1 MLKWVIGNWKMNGS
15 LKEAHDFAN
24 SAAKNLPHISPHLM
38 LGIAP
43 PLLYLS
49 GMLGILRET
58 PMMVGAQACS
68 SRGQYGAFTGD
79 VSAAMI
85 KDLGGNF
92 VIIGHSERRGGGETP
107 ACIAS
112 QVACAI
118 EAGLSIVLCVGE
130 TMEERDSGLA
140 KTAVLKQLE
149 SSLPKDPPDQSD
161 QFFIIAYEPVWA
173 IGTGRLPLPEEL
185 SEMTHFCNHVMMD
198 RWQMDVPI
206 LYGGSVKPSNVHDV
220 LVASKA
226 SGVLVGGASLNPE
239 DFFQLVANL
248 P

>member
-15 LKEAHDFAN
+15 LKEAHDFADI
-24 SAAKNLPHISPHLM
+24 AVRRLPSISPHVM
-38 LGIAP
+38 LGVAP
-43 PLLYLS
+43 PFLYLS

-58 PMMVGAQACS
+58 AMMVGAQACS

-79 VSAAMI
+79 VSAGMI
-85 KDLGGNF
+85 KDVGGNF
-92 VIIGHSERRGGGETP
+92 VIIGHSERRGNGETS
-107 ACIAS
+107 ACVAS
-112 QVACAI
+112 QISFAI
-118 EAGLSIVLCVGE
+118 EAGLSVVLCVGE

-140 KTAVLKQLE
+140 KAVVLKQLE
-149 SSLPKDPPDQSD
+149 SCLPKDYPNQSD
-161 QFFIIAYEPVWA
+161 QFFAIAYEPVWA
-173 IGTGRLPLPEEL
+173 IGTGRLPMPEEL
-185 SEMTHFCNHVMMD
+185 SEMTHFCHQVMME
-198 RWQMDVPI
+198 RWQVDIPI

-220 LVASKA
+220 LMASKA

>member
-15 LKEAHDFAN
+15 LKEAHHFAN
-24 SAAKNLPHISPHLM
+24 SAVQNLPHVSPHIM

-43 PLLYLS
+43 PFLYLS
-49 GMLGILRET
+49 GILGILRET
-58 PMMVGAQACS
+58 TMMVGAQSCS

-85 KDLGGNF
+85 KEVGGDF
-92 VIIGHSERRGGGETP
+92 VIIGHSERRGNGETA
-107 ACIAS
+107 ACISS
-112 QVACAI
+112 QITLAL
-118 EAGLSIVLCVGE
+118 EAGLSVVFCVGE

-140 KTAVLKQLE
+140 KAAILKQIE
-149 SSLPKDPPDQSD
+149 SSIPKEPPSKSD

-173 IGTGRLPLPEEL
+173 IGTGCLPKPEEL
-185 SEMTHFCNHVMMD
+185 SEMTHFCHHVMMD
-198 RWQMDVPI
+198 RWQVDVPI
-206 LYGGSVKPSNVHDV
+206 LYGGSVKPSNVSD
-220 LVASKA
+220 LLNASKA